1 MKMKAKTLRRR
12 AWNHLGG
19 KWGTVALIAFVHAL
33 LISVASALSTIGIG
47 AIALFLVS
55 GPFTYGMTIASM
67 SVTRKEKTEF
77 NMLFAGFSRFEDSF
91 LLYLLNRLFI
101 FLWTL
106 LLVIP
111 GIIKTYSYSMGYFIL
126 HDHPELT
133 PNQARKRSM
142 ELMKGNKWRLFCLDF
157 SFIGWWILCLMTFG
171 ILSFWIDPYH
181 QAARAEFYE
190 NLVNP
195 NAAEEPSATSSVA
208 VPEMREEAAPAA
220 TAEEESVSDG
230 FDSDSKEDE
239 PDAENPEE
247 SNDD

>member
-1 MKMKAKTLRRR
+1 
-12 AWNHLGG
+12 
-19 KWGTVALIAFVHAL
+19 
-33 LISVASALSTIGIG
+33 
-47 AIALFLVS
+47 
-55 GPFTYGMTIASM
+55 
-67 SVTRKEKTEF
+67 
-77 NMLFAGFSRFEDSF
+77 
-91 LLYLLNRLFI
+91 
-101 FLWTL
+101 
-106 LLVIP
+106 
-111 GIIKTYSYSMGYFIL
+111 
-126 HDHPELT
+126 
-133 PNQARKRSM
+133 
-142 ELMKGNKWRLFCLDF
+142 
-157 SFIGWWILCLMTFG
+157 MTFG

-239 PDAENPEE
+239 PDEENSEE